1 MAELP
6 HATCPTRDAI
16 YAAYEKDSGDGFRSH
31 LGASIIGK
39 ECERALWYDFRWVT
53 QAKHPGRLLRLFETG
68 QLEEARLVSNL
79 RATGAT
85 VLEVDPETGRQ
96 FRVAAHGGHFGGSL
110 DGIALNLLEA
120 PKTWHVL
127 EFKTHS
133 KKSFNDLLS
142 KKVQDSKPQHY
153 AQMQIYMHLTGISR
167 AMYLAVNKDTDE
179 LYVERLEADRACAEN
194 LLSKAQRVIFAA
206 TPLPRISEEP
216 SWYQCR
222 LCDHAPVCHGQ
233 TAPSVNCRTC
243 LHATPVEGAWHC
255 ARHNKSLTEVNQR
268 TACAH
273 HLYLPPLVPGRQVDA
288 GEGWVEYEFADGV
301 RWRDVGLNKHAG
313 GGHGQ

>member
-6 HATCPTRDAI
+6 HASCPTRDAI

-142 KKVQDSKPQHY
+142 KKVQASKPQHY

-167 AMYLAVNKDTDE
+167 AMYLAVNKDNDE
-179 LYVERLEADRACAEN
+179 LYVERVEADRACAEN
-194 LLSKAQRVIFAA
+194 LLSKAQRVIFAE
-206 TPLPRISEEP
+206 TPLPRISEDP

-222 LCDHAPVCHGQ
+222 LCDHADVCHGKQ
-233 TAPSVNCRTC
+233 AAEINCRTC
-243 LHATPVEGAWHC
+243 LHATP
-255 ARHNKSLTEVNQR
+255 
-268 TACAH
+268 
-273 HLYLPPLVPGRQVDA
+273 
-288 GEGWVEYEFADGV
+288 GE
-301 RWRDVGLNKHAG
+301 H
-313 GGHGQ
+313 